1 MTAMSEEP
9 PSETEREGRPLRAD
23 ARRNRA
29 RVLEAAREVF
39 AAEGLG
45 VPLDE
50 IARRA
55 GVGAGTVY
63 RHFPTKEA
71 LFEAVVTDHIEALT
85 RVGRA
90 ALAGIAEGG
99 DPGEAF
105 FHYLTVVVAD
115 AGSKMDLAGALVSA
129 GADLQPVTLAAAGDL
144 REVLGELLARA
155 QSVGAVRA
163 DVDVADLHA
172 LVGGAVAAERARAA
186 DARPGRLT
194 QIISD
199 GLRTP
204 QAIAGQ
210 AISVHRLDGRA

>member
-1 MTAMSEEP
+1 MTAMSEQP
-9 PSETEREGRPLRAD
+9 PGETACEGRPLRAD

-39 AAEGLG
+39 AAEGLA

-71 LFEAVVTDHIEALT
+71 LFEAVVTDRIKALT
-85 RVGRA
+85 EVGRGS
-90 ALAGIAEGG
+90 LAGIAAGG

-105 FHYLTVVVAD
+105 FDYLAVVVAG
-115 AGSKMDLAGALVSA
+115 AASKMDLADALV
-129 GADLQPVTLAAAGDL
+129 GAEVDLQRATLEAAGEL
-144 REVLGELLARA
+144 RDALGELLARA
-155 QSVGAVRA
+155 QSADAVRA

-172 LVGGAVAAERARAA
+172 LVAAAVAAERARAA

-194 QIISD
+194 RIICD
-199 GLRTP
+199 GLR
-204 QAIAGQ
+204 
-210 AISVHRLDGRA
+210 RA

>member
-1 MTAMSEEP
+1 MTARNEQ
-9 PSETEREGRPLRAD
+9 PSVETAREGRPLRAD

-39 AAEGLG
+39 AAEGLA

-71 LFEAVVTDHIEALT
+71 LFEAVVTDRIKALAV
-85 RVGRA
+85 VGRES
-90 ALAGIAEGG
+90 LAGIAAGG

-105 FHYLTVVVAD
+105 FAYLALMVAD
-115 AGSKMDLAGALVSA
+115 AGSKMDLADALVGA
-129 GADLQPVTLAAAGDL
+129 GVDLQRATLEAASDL
-144 REVLGELLARA
+144 REVLAGLLAGA
-155 QSVGAVRA
+155 QSARAVRT

-172 LVGGAVAAERARAA
+172 LVAAAVAAERARVA

-194 QIISD
+194 RIICD
-199 GLRTP
+199 GLRT
-204 QAIAGQ
+204 A
-210 AISVHRLDGRA
+210 

>member
-1 MTAMSEEP
+1 MTAMREQP
-9 PSETEREGRPLRAD
+9 PAETALAGRPLRAD

-39 AAEGLG
+39 AAEGLA

-71 LFEAVVTDHIEALT
+71 LFEAVVTERITELAKLGREA
-85 RVGRA
+85 V
-90 ALAGIAEGG
+90 AGITAGR

-105 FHYLTVVVAD
+105 FGFLAVVVAD
-115 AGSKMDLAGALVSA
+115 AGSKMDLADALVGA
-129 GADLQPVTLAAAGDL
+129 GVELQHATLEAAGDL
-144 REVLGELLARA
+144 RDALGELLAMA
-155 QSVGAVRA
+155 QSADAVRT
-163 DVDVADLHA
+163 DIDVADLHA
-172 LVGGAVAAERARAA
+172 LVAAAVAAERARVA
-186 DARPGRLT
+186 DGRPGRLT

-199 GLRTP
+199 GLRM
-204 QAIAGQ
+204 ARAVAGQ
-210 AISVHRLDGRA
+210 

>member
-1 MTAMSEEP
+1 MTAMSEKP
-9 PSETEREGRPLRAD
+9 PGETTREGRPLRAD

-39 AAEGLG
+39 AAEGLA

-71 LFEAVVTDHIEALT
+71 LFEAVVTERIKALT
-85 RVGRA
+85 MVGRES
-90 ALAGIAEGG
+90 LAGIAVGG

-105 FHYLTVVVAD
+105 FDYMAVVVAS
-115 AGSKMDLAGALVSA
+115 AGSKMDLADALVGA
-129 GADLQPVTLAAAGDL
+129 GVDLQRATLEAAGDL
-144 REVLGELLARA
+144 RDVLGELLARA
-155 QSVGAVRA
+155 QSADAVRT

-172 LVGGAVAAERARAA
+172 LVAAAVAAERARMA

-194 QIISD
+194 RIICD
-199 GLRTP
+199 GLR
-204 QAIAGQ
+204 
-210 AISVHRLDGRA
+210 RA

>member
-1 MTAMSEEP
+1 MTAGSAA
-9 PSETEREGRPLRAD
+9 RRRRGGGRRLRAD

-39 AAEGLG
+39 AAEGLA

-71 LFEAVVTDHIEALT
+71 LFEAVVTDRIKALTKAGHEALA
-85 RVGRA
+85 RID
-90 ALAGIAEGG
+90 AGA

-105 FHYLTVVVAD
+105 FGQLAVVVAD
-115 AGSKMDLAGALVSA
+115 AGSKMDLADALVGA
-129 GADLQPVTLAAAGDL
+129 GVDLQQATLDAAGDL
-144 REVLGELLARA
+144 RATLGELLTRA
-155 QSVGAVRA
+155 QSADAVRT
-163 DVDVADLHA
+163 DIDVADLHA
-172 LVGGAVAAERARAA
+172 LVAGAVAAERARAT
-186 DARPGRLT
+186 DTRPGRLT

-199 GLRTP
+199 GLRPARSTT
-204 QAIAGQ
+204 G
-210 AISVHRLDGRA
+210 

>member
-1 MTAMSEEP
+1 MTAMSEQP
-9 PSETEREGRPLRAD
+9 PGGTAREGRPLRAD

-39 AAEGLG
+39 AAEGLA

-71 LFEAVVTDHIEALT
+71 LFEAVVTDRIKALT
-85 RVGRA
+85 MVGRES
-90 ALAGIAEGG
+90 LAGIDEGG

-105 FHYLTVVVAD
+105 FDYMAVVVAG
-115 AGSKMDLAGALVSA
+115 AASKMDLADALV
-129 GADLQPVTLAAAGDL
+129 GAEVDLQRATLEAAGEL
-144 REVLGELLARA
+144 RDALGELLARA
-155 QSVGAVRA
+155 QSADAVRA

-172 LVGGAVAAERARAA
+172 LVAAAVAAERARAA

-194 QIISD
+194 RIICD
-199 GLRTP
+199 GLR
-204 QAIAGQ
+204 
-210 AISVHRLDGRA
+210 RA

>member
-1 MTAMSEEP
+1 MSAMSEP
-9 PSETEREGRPLRAD
+9 PPEVTARESRPLRAD

-39 AAEGLG
+39 AAEGLA

-71 LFEAVVTDHIEALT
+71 LFEAVVTDRIKALTEVGREALADI
-85 RVGRA
+85 A
-90 ALAGIAEGG
+90 AGG

-105 FHYLTVVVAD
+105 FGYLAVVVAD
-115 AGSKMDLAGALVSA
+115 AGTKMDLADALVGA
-129 GADLQPVTLAAAGDL
+129 GVDLQRATLDAAGDL
-144 REVLGELLARA
+144 RGALGELLARA
-155 QSVGAVRA
+155 QSADAVRT

-172 LVGGAVAAERARAA
+172 LVAGAVAAERSRGAG
-186 DARPGRLT
+186 ARPGRLT
-194 QIISD
+194 RIISD
-199 GLRTP
+199 GLRTARTTGP
-204 QAIAGQ
+204 
-210 AISVHRLDGRA
+210 